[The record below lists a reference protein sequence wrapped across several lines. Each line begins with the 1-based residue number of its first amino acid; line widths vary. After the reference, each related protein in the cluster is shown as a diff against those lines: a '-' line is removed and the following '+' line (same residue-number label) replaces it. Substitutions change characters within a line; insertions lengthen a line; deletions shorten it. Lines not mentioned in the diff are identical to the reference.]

1 LTGSIARV
9 EAVDVRVPLPQPLQL
24 GAMRIESRGYA
35 AVTVTTDDGLTGHAI
50 ALNRDTPVAAAV
62 NGLSRNV
69 LTPGPCRPWKL
80 RLLVLATYS
89 PGAAISP
96 FMPTQ
101 RLQPGKPHNA
111 PADLKTECKPSDS
124 A

>member
-35 AVTVTTDDGLTGHAI
+35 VVTVTTDDGLTGHAI

-62 NGLSRNV
+62 NG
-69 LTPGPCRPWKL
+69 
-80 RLLVLATYS
+80 VLARALVGT
-89 PGAAISP
+89 
-96 FMPTQ
+96 
-101 RLQPGKPHNA
+101 
-111 PADLKTECKPSDS
+111 PADRIGEAWERCSTPPSPRAAS
-124 A
+124 APSCVRSRSWTSPSGT